1 MEQFAPVFNCFKHL
15 KTTIVLYYIGEDCC
29 GELEVEGVK
38 YTFLE
43 SKDTSAYKCKDNCVY
58 TKTGT
63 QVKYC
68 FGSGSTQSVCT
79 GGTATTQAAAQS
91 STGKL
96 DLFREVFP
104 NQAQKIWF

>member
-1 MEQFAPVFNCFKHL
+1 MEEFALVFNGFKYL

-43 SKDTSAYKCKDNCVY
+43 NKDTSAYKCKDNCVY
-58 TKTGT
+58 TMTGT
-63 QVKYC
+63 QAKYC

-91 STGKL
+91 STG
-96 DLFREVFP
+96 
-104 NQAQKIWF
+104 

>member
-1 MEQFAPVFNCFKHL
+1 MSTEISYPNVHVIKHL
-15 KTTIVLYYIGEDCC
+15 YWLVIVVMFTRNINISFNILTGEDCC

-58 TKTGT
+58 NKMGT

-68 FGSGSTQSVCT
+68 FGSGSTPAMCT
-79 GGTATTQAAAQS
+79 GGTATTQPTQT
-91 STGKL
+91 STG
-96 DLFREVFP
+96 
-104 NQAQKIWF
+104 

>member
-1 MEQFAPVFNCFKHL
+1 M
-15 KTTIVLYYIGEDCC
+15 
-29 GELEVEGVK
+29 ELEVEGVK

-58 TKTGT
+58 TMMGT
-63 QVKYC
+63 QAKYC

-91 STGKL
+91 STG
-96 DLFREVFP
+96 
-104 NQAQKIWF
+104 